1 MCSDCGK
8 SFLASYLRRH
18 YQRVHL
24 KEKRFECD
32 ICGLRTFKKQHIEE
46 HLKRHFKIKD
56 YHCDQCPSAFT
67 TGTELK
73 IHIKNVHC
81 DERPFRCEHK
91 GCDSAFKQKENLKE
105 HMLRHT
111 QKKNYVCVVCDK
123 GEKFL
128 IFKKISFNCSFPI
141 AFYNN
146 SSLKAHQVIHT
157 GNPHIPCHACG
168 KLFFSKQALK
178 LHHLHHHQA
187 PTLKC
192 EQCDK
197 M

>member
-1 MCSDCGK
+1 MIFTPLLPFCRKLCSECGK

-81 DERPFRCEHK
+81 EDRPFKCDHK
-91 GCDSAFKQKENLKE
+91 GCESAFKQKENLKE

-111 QKKNYVCVVCDK
+111 QKKNFVCVVCDK
-123 GEKFL
+123 GLFL
-128 IFKKISFNCSFPI
+128 ETQEFCKTANE
-141 AFYNN
+141 
-146 SSLKAHQVIHT
+146 
-157 GNPHIPCHACG
+157 IPFQLSIIIRA
-168 KLFFSKQALK
+168 
-178 LHHLHHHQA
+178 
-187 PTLKC
+187 
-192 EQCDK
+192 
-197 M
+197 

>member
-1 MCSDCGK
+1 MYYPYHSRFRPLFFCRKLCSECGK

-81 DERPFRCEHK
+81 EERPFKCEHK

-111 QKKNYVCVVCDK
+111 QKKNFVCVVCDK
-123 GEKFL
+123 GL
-128 IFKKISFNCSFPI
+128 C
-141 AFYNN
+141 
-146 SSLKAHQVIHT
+146 
-157 GNPHIPCHACG
+157 
-168 KLFFSKQALK
+168 
-178 LHHLHHHQA
+178 
-187 PTLKC
+187 
-192 EQCDK
+192 
-197 M
+197 

>member
-1 MCSDCGK
+1 M
-8 SFLASYLRRH
+8 
-18 YQRVHL
+18 

-81 DERPFRCEHK
+81 EDRPFKCDHK
-91 GCDSAFKQKENLKE
+91 GCESAFKQKENLKE

-111 QKKNYVCVVCDK
+111 QKKNFVCVVCDK
-123 GEKFL
+123 GD
-128 IFKKISFNCSFPI
+128 
-141 AFYNN
+141 A
-146 SSLKAHQVIHT
+146 
-157 GNPHIPCHACG
+157 
-168 KLFFSKQALK
+168 
-178 LHHLHHHQA
+178 
-187 PTLKC
+187 
-192 EQCDK
+192 
-197 M
+197 

>member
-1 MCSDCGK
+1 M
-8 SFLASYLRRH
+8 
-18 YQRVHL
+18 

-123 GEKFL
+123 GKFL
-128 IFKKISFNCSFPI
+128 ITLFL
-141 AFYNN
+141 YYTNN
-146 SSLKAHQVIHT
+146 STNLS
-157 GNPHIPCHACG
+157 
-168 KLFFSKQALK
+168 
-178 LHHLHHHQA
+178 
-187 PTLKC
+187 
-192 EQCDK
+192 
-197 M
+197 